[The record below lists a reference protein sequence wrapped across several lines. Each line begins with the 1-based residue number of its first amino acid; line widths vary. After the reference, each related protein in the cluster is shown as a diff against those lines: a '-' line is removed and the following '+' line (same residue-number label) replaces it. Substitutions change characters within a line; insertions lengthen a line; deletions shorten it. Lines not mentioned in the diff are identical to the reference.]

1 MIVADASAVIQASL
15 SEADLESLGRYDLV
29 APPLLWSEATSAIHE
44 LRWRRQISADLASV
58 ALARFSQFPI
68 TSRRPAALYREA
80 WRIADRLGW
89 AKTYDAEYVALARLA
104 RCRLVTVDAR
114 LAASAS
120 SLVQVV
126 SPGDLG
132 G

>member
-1 MIVADASAVIQASL
+1 VIVADASAVIQASL

-68 TSRRPAALYREA
+68 RSRRPATLYREA

-89 AKTYDAEYVALARLA
+89 AKTYDAEYVVLARRLECALLA
-104 RCRLVTVDAR
+104 TDAR
-114 LAASAS
+114 LERGAGRIVRI
-120 SLVQVV
+120 LVPT
-126 SPGDLG
+126 SFA
-132 G
+132 